1 MKKNAQIHFYLET
14 DLLNSLKKR
23 SNDEGFTISGF
34 CRKKLREI
42 PQFTRMESIMLEIDR
57 KLNIILGSKL
67 KFIEF

>member
-23 SNDEGFTISGF
+23 ANEDGFTISGF

-42 PQFTRMESIMLEIDR
+42 SQLDKIELLINSLD
-57 KLNIILGSKL
+57 KK
-67 KFIEF
+67 IEFILSTLTK